1 MARCWRLKQT
11 NKKILVIREPYILP
25 EKTAK
30 KIWQLQYY
38 LLRTLP
44 LEELSTENDF
54 AYSHLAM
61 NEDFWVVMIGEDA
74 ISIYSRHLEML
85 TSYSEQDHAS
95 APDKKKKNLA
105 QNVKCHD

>member
-54 AYSHLAM
+54 AHSHLAM

-74 ISIYSRHLEML
+74 TTTNSRDANIL
-85 TSYSEQDHAS
+85 Q
-95 APDKKKKNLA
+95 
-105 QNVKCHD
+105 